1 MWNIKIQC
9 FYPPRI
15 LNENYFFTNSAQRE
29 LVSICTRRVYATAI
43 NFPCIITLGKGIYK
57 FTKSSR
63 RSQTPLQYSTMNGAT
78 NTEDQITSAIVR
90 KNSRLLFA
98 PIQINL
104 VKSKITFDKKKSV
117 KKSIKNNLNKSV
129 KSRSIFK
136 ISIQLVLVQS
146 NLNSVYI
153 F

>member
-1 MWNIKIQC
+1 
-9 FYPPRI
+9 
-15 LNENYFFTNSAQRE
+15 
-29 LVSICTRRVYATAI
+29 
-43 NFPCIITLGKGIYK
+43 
-57 FTKSSR
+57 
-63 RSQTPLQYSTMNGAT
+63 MNGAT